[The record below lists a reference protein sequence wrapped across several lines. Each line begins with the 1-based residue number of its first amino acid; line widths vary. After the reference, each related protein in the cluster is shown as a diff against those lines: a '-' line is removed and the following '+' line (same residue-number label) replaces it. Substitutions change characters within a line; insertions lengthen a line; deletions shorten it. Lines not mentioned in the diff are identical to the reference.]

1 MNLSVLSCTNM
12 HIRAMDMQKP
22 VLICLANFCETSVT
36 RISLEQIYAFPLMS
50 TQMFASSH

>member
-50 TQMFASSH
+50 TQMFAS